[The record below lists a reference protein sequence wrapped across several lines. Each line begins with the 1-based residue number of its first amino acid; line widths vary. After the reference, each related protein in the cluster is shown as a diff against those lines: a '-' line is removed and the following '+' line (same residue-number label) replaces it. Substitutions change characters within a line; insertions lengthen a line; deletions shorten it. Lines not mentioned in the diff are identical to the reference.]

1 MYLITILLV
10 VTGLILAPSHYGV
23 VAVGD
28 FYRFTIL
35 TAPHTL
41 IKVIVGKLKN
51 FTGISNDVGY
61 YSDGFWIP
69 YNATKGR
76 YNVTI
81 HAEKDGMKADEKLFL
96 HIVSRIPNDSPSTV
110 NPLTDN
116 EDDNKDKDHKD
127 KKKKK

>member
-1 MYLITILLV
+1 MYLITAILV
-10 VTGLILAPSHYGV
+10 VTGLILTPSHYGV

-35 TAPHTL
+35 TAPHAQ
-41 IKVIVGKLKN
+41 IKVIVDKFKN
-51 FTGISNDVGY
+51 FTGVSNDTGY

-69 YNATKGR
+69 YNSTKGR

-81 HAEKDGMKADEKLFL
+81 HMEKDGMKADEKLFL
-96 HIVSRIPNDSPSTV
+96 HIVSRISNDSPAI
-110 NPLTDN
+110 TDN
-116 EDDNKDKDHKD
+116 EEDDHKNKDNKD

>member
-10 VTGLILAPSHYGV
+10 VTGLILTPSHYEV

-35 TAPHTL
+35 TAPHTQ
-41 IKVIVGKLKN
+41 IKVIVEKFKN
-51 FTGISNDVGY
+51 FTGTSNDWGY
-61 YSDGFWIP
+61 YSDGLWIP
-69 YNATKGR
+69 YNMTKGR

-81 HAEKDGMKADEKLFL
+81 HAEKDGLKADEKLFL
-96 HIVSRIPNDSPSTV
+96 HIVSRIPNDSPII
-110 NPLTDN
+110 TDN
-116 EDDNKDKDHKD
+116 EDDQNDKDHKD